1 LKLKKDLKQT
11 ARVILFLSLAILLLW
26 VSFRGVKFNDL
37 WESLKKA
44 DYWWLLLSVSMAV
57 FSFFIRAR
65 RWTLLIEPLGY
76 KPRLINTY
84 HSVVTGYFANL
95 LFPRLGE
102 ITKCAALGEKEKIP
116 FDKLVGTI
124 IIERTIDIL
133 TVLVLLGLTLIAGST
148 TTGSFLSGNVFT
160 PLSQKLSSSFGS
172 AALFYVMIIALI
184 VLVII
189 LYFVLRKKLSARPF
203 FKKIYSFT
211 DGIIDGIKSISK
223 LKRKWEFLFQTI
235 LLWVVYLFMTYFP
248 LLCLESTKELGL
260 SGGMFI
266 LVIGSFGMAAPVQ
279 SGLGAYHWI
288 VSRGL
293 LVAYGIPLSEG
304 LAYATLSHESQLLI
318 VAIFGAISFF
328 VLFGRKGGKVFSS
341 AGKIKN
347 A

>member
-1 LKLKKDLKQT
+1 LKKDLKQT

-26 VSFRGVKFNDL
+26 ISFRGVKLNDL

-44 DYWWLLLSVSMAV
+44 DYWWLLLSVTMAV

-76 KPRLINTY
+76 KPRLINAY

-116 FDKLVGTI
+116 FDKLVGTV
-124 IIERTIDIL
+124 IIERTIDML
-133 TVLVLLGLTLIAGST
+133 TVFVILGLTLIAGST

-172 AALFYVMIIALI
+172 AALFYSLIIALI
-184 VLVII
+184 VIVII
-189 LYFVLRKKLSARPF
+189 LYFALKKKLSGKPF

-211 DGIIDGIKSISK
+211 DGIIVGVKSIAK

-248 LLCLESTKELGL
+248 LLCLDSTKELGL

-304 LAYATLSHESQLLI
+304 LAYATLSHESQLLVI
-318 VAIFGAISFF
+318 AIFGAISFF

-341 AGKIKN
+341 AGNIKS

>member
-1 LKLKKDLKQT
+1 MKKDLKQT

-26 VSFRGVKFNDL
+26 FSFRGVKFNDL

-44 DYWWLLLSVSMAV
+44 DYWWLLLALVMAV
-57 FSFFIRAR
+57 LSFFIRAR

-76 KPRLINTY
+76 KPRLINAY

-116 FDKLVGTI
+116 FDKLVGTV
-124 IIERTIDIL
+124 IIERTIDML
-133 TVLVLLGLTLIAGST
+133 TVFVLLGLTLIAGST
-148 TTGSFLSGNVFT
+148 TTGSFLSGNVLT

-189 LYFVLRKKLSARPF
+189 LYFVLKKKLSGKPF

-223 LKRKWEFLFQTI
+223 LKRKWEFLFQTT

-248 LLCLESTKELGL
+248 LLCLDSTKDLGL

-318 VAIFGAISFF
+318 IAIFGAISFF

-341 AGKIKN
+341 AGKIKS

>member
-1 LKLKKDLKQT
+1 MKKDLKQT

-26 VSFRGVKFNDL
+26 ISFRGVKLNDL

-44 DYWWLLLSVSMAV
+44 DYWWLLLSVTMAV

-76 KPRLINTY
+76 KPRLINAY

-116 FDKLVGTI
+116 FDKLVGTV
-124 IIERTIDIL
+124 IIERTIDML
-133 TVLVLLGLTLIAGST
+133 TVFVILGLTLIAGST

-172 AALFYVMIIALI
+172 AALFYSLIIALI
-184 VLVII
+184 VIVII
-189 LYFVLRKKLSARPF
+189 LYFVLKKKLSGKPF

-211 DGIIDGIKSISK
+211 DGIIVGVKSIAK

-248 LLCLESTKELGL
+248 LLCLDSTKELGL

-304 LAYATLSHESQLLI
+304 LAYATLSHESQLLVI
-318 VAIFGAISFF
+318 AIFGAISFF

-341 AGKIKN
+341 AGNIKS

>member
-1 LKLKKDLKQT
+1 MKKDLKQT

-26 VSFRGVKFNDL
+26 ISFRGVNFKDL

-44 DYWWLLLSVSMAV
+44 DYWWLLPAAAMAV
-57 FSFFIRAR
+57 FSFFVRAR

-76 KPRLINTY
+76 KPALINTY
-84 HSVVTGYFANL
+84 HSVATGYFANL

-102 ITKCAALGEKEKIP
+102 VTKCAALGEKEKIP
-116 FDKLVGTI
+116 FDKLVGTV
-124 IIERTIDIL
+124 IIERTIDML
-133 TVLVLLGLTLIAGST
+133 TVFAILGLTLIAGST
-148 TTGSFLSGNVFT
+148 TTGSFLSGNVLA

-172 AALFYVMIIALI
+172 ATLFYLLIIALI

-189 LYFVLRKKLSARPF
+189 LYFVLRKKLSDKPF
-203 FKKIYSFT
+203 FKKIYAFV
-211 DGIIDGIKSISK
+211 DGIIDGVKSIAK
-223 LKRKWEFLFQTI
+223 LKRKWEFLFLTI

-248 LLCLESTKELGL
+248 LLCLDSTKELGI

-279 SGLGAYHWI
+279 SGLGAFHWI

-318 VAIFGAISFF
+318 IAIFGSISFF
-328 VLFGRKGGKVFSS
+328 ALFGRKGGKVLSS
-341 AGKIKN
+341 TGKI
-347 A
+347 